1 MRKTKRYN
9 NTVKGSR
16 KLTFPEEKEINC
28 TKAGSKEA
36 QCKTMAVIMRN
47 KANRKVQKR

>member
-16 KLTFPEEKEINC
+16 KLTFPEEKEMNC
-28 TKAGSKEA
+28 TKADSKEV
-36 QCKTMAVIMRN
+36 QCKMMVVIIRN
-47 KANRKVQKR
+47 KTNRKVQKR